1 MKRCIVI
8 LREIPE
14 STPIEV
20 SPLLENNTN
29 TKIFVGVIAARD
41 FILLNVIILLNV

>member
-14 STPIEV
+14 STPVEV
-20 SPLLENNTN
+20 S
-29 TKIFVGVIAARD
+29 
-41 FILLNVIILLNV
+41 ILFTLYVAEKSIQNDHTSKSPK

>member
-1 MKRCIVI
+1 MLICYFFSLLDSPNLQLDDSGDKLRANVKRCIVI

-20 SPLLENNTN
+20 N
-29 TKIFVGVIAARD
+29 
-41 FILLNVIILLNV
+41 